1 MVEMTLSQ
9 LFAVNNEN
17 IINVNFIEQVVMN
30 RTHQND
36 SSNKA
41 GYWSAVFSMTLC
53 VAMLIASEFMPVSLL
68 TPIADGLDATK
79 GQAGQAI
86 SVSGFFAVVA
96 SLLTSTVAGK
106 LNRKWVLLAMTGC
119 MLLSLVF
126 IALAPDF
133 IMLMVARALLGIC
146 VGGFWSLATAVI
158 MRLVPAD
165 SVSKALAIMYSGQAV
180 AAAFAA
186 PLGSYLG
193 DLIGW
198 RGVFWVLVPVVAVN
212 LIWQMISLPSMPTDK
227 KQGFGEMFG
236 LLKRGY
242 FARGIIASICV
253 YAGAFAMFTYL
264 RPYIESE
271 VKGDVLLLTFLLL
284 LLGVA
289 GFAGT
294 WLGGKFANDHA
305 VRFLQG
311 VPLVMSVVTA
321 GLIGLSGSVF
331 MVGVLLALWGICNT
345 AMSIGWMTWLSQN
358 VDDAPEAAGSIIVAA
373 IQAAILFGAAAG
385 GVLLDSFGINVT
397 FAGSVVLTLVSLC
410 LVGSGRGVL
419 KPQTE

>member
-146 VGGFWSLATAVI
+146 VGGFW
-158 MRLVPAD
+158 
-165 SVSKALAIMYSGQAV
+165 
-180 AAAFAA
+180 
-186 PLGSYLG
+186 
-193 DLIGW
+193 
-198 RGVFWVLVPVVAVN
+198 
-212 LIWQMISLPSMPTDK
+212 
-227 KQGFGEMFG
+227 
-236 LLKRGY
+236 
-242 FARGIIASICV
+242 
-253 YAGAFAMFTYL
+253 
-264 RPYIESE
+264 
-271 VKGDVLLLTFLLL
+271 
-284 LLGVA
+284 
-289 GFAGT
+289 
-294 WLGGKFANDHA
+294 
-305 VRFLQG
+305 
-311 VPLVMSVVTA
+311 
-321 GLIGLSGSVF
+321 
-331 MVGVLLALWGICNT
+331 
-345 AMSIGWMTWLSQN
+345 
-358 VDDAPEAAGSIIVAA
+358 
-373 IQAAILFGAAAG
+373 
-385 GVLLDSFGINVT
+385 
-397 FAGSVVLTLVSLC
+397 
-410 LVGSGRGVL
+410 
-419 KPQTE
+419 